1 MPQLDTSTYISQIFW
16 LITSFFSLWFVMAWF
31 IVPKIEDIIKQRR
44 QKIDGYIQKAENINQ
59 QALQSLEKY
68 QQALDKAKKEAEAAI
83 AQNRTEL
90 DNTIKTK
97 KKEIDEL
104 LSKKIAESEYTL
116 AKERLETMSAVNNIS
131 TALADE
137 VLLKL
142 GIDVKNKETKL

>member
-1 MPQLDTSTYISQIFW
+1 MEKERINKMKLLCKDKYEKIICNKVFW
-16 LITSFFSLWFVMAWF
+16 LT
-31 IVPKIEDIIKQRR
+31 
-44 QKIDGYIQKAENINQ
+44 
-59 QALQSLEKY
+59 ALLMTVCT
-68 QQALDKAKKEAEAAI
+68 AI
-83 AQNRTEL
+83 ATSYGRAKTLSN
-90 DNTIKTK
+90 KTK

-142 GIDVKNKETKL
+142 GIDVKNKETEL